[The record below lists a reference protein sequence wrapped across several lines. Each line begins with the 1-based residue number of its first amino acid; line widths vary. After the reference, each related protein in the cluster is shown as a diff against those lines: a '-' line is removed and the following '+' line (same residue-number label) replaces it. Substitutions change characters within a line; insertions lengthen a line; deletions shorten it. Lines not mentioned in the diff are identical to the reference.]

1 MIMIFKKKLFSSFI
15 FFISIILL
23 LYTIYKSEFTHSG
36 LFRDYYFPYYIFC
49 ILLFI
54 TSIFLRYVHQLIY
67 SSAIIFFNTIIIS
80 LFSFEIFLQYNP
92 NFYWAPSTKVVEF
105 TSLIQFKKN
114 KIYKEEAK
122 KNYDLRSRN
131 QIYNELR
138 KKNNN
143 ISVIV
148 PPASYIGNEFI
159 NPLSGISNVET
170 IVCNEN
176 GYFSIIDSDRYG
188 FNNPDGEWDK
198 KSNKFLLVGD
208 SFTYGA
214 CVNRPSDMGSVLRN
228 YTNKSVLNLGYPGN
242 GPHIQYA
249 TLREYLGDNTEH
261 VLFFFFEENDL
272 EDLNQEQSS
281 EILQNYLKDFNFSQ
295 NLKDKQKY
303 IDLLNKD
310 KIKKSDTD
318 LNELEK
324 KFNFKNFIKLFETR
338 NLITVFFKPNTG
350 IQFSVDTYLNDY
362 SKILRLTKKLTEEK
376 KAELHLI
383 YLPDYPRYKYDYK
396 KEDLHNKIKNI
407 ANELNIHFIDIN
419 KEIFDKEKNPLKL
432 FPFEF
437 YGHYNIEGYK
447 KIIIKIN
454 NIINNIEN
462 KN

>member
-303 IDLLNKD
+303 IDLLNKE
-310 KIKKSDTD
+310 KIEISNTNYNKTK
-318 LNELEK
+318 K
-324 KFNFKNFIKLFETR
+324 KFSLKNFIKLFETR
-338 NLITVFFKPNTG
+338 TLIILFFRESSERKFN
-350 IQFSVDTYLNDY
+350 VDTYLNYY
-362 SKILRLTKKLTEEK
+362 SEILRLTKKLTEEK
-376 KAELHLI
+376 KAKLHLI
-383 YLPDYPRYKYDYK
+383 YLPGYSRYKYEYTKD
-396 KEDLHNKIKNI
+396 DLHNKIKNI
-407 ANELNIHFIDIN
+407 ANELDIHFIDI
-419 KEIFDKEKNPLKL
+419 KREIFDKEKNPLKL
-432 FPFEF
+432 FHFEF
-437 YGHYNIEGYK
+437 YGHYNIECYQ
-447 KIIIKIN
+447 KIAIKIN
-454 NIINNIEN
+454 NII
-462 KN
+462 KNFEKKN